1 MRILLAVDE
10 SSGSE
15 AAVLEV
21 AERFWAPGTAVRVL
35 HVIEMFVPPAAE
47 LWYDAGG
54 SLEQANKTV
63 VSRQRRTIENLISIL
78 RELHLKVETVIR
90 IGNAGKCI
98 LNEAR
103 EWKAD
108 LIVLG
113 SHEHSTLTR
122 LLFGSVSRFVCEHA
136 HCSVEVVH

>member
-1 MRILLAVDE
+1 MRILLAVDQ

-15 AAVLEV
+15 AAVMEV
-21 AERFWAPGTAVRVL
+21 AARFWGPGTSVRVL
-35 HVIEMFVPPAAE
+35 HAIDEFVPPAAE

-54 SLEQANKTV
+54 NLEHANNRIV
-63 VSRQRRTIENLISIL
+63 DRQKRTFEQLASIL
-78 RELHLKVETVIR
+78 RELNLNVELVIK

-103 EWKAD
+103 EWNAD

-113 SHEHSTLTR
+113 SHEHSALTR

-136 HCSVEVVH
+136 HCSVQVVH